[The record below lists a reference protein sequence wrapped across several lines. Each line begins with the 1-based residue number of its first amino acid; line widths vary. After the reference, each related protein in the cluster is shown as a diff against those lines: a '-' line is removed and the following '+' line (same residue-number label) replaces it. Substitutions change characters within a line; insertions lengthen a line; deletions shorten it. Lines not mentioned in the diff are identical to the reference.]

1 MGTGISVEVTRDPPV
16 KMRGPGLRKIGEFE
30 WSALARICS
39 ELAPIGLVPME
50 PKMVG

>member
-1 MGTGISVEVTRDPPV
+1 MALACVHGPGL
-16 KMRGPGLRKIGEFE
+16 RGPGLRKIGEFG
-30 WSALARICS
+30 WSVLARICS